1 MVLWEIGL
9 LQNIRKLNVLF
20 RNVEV
25 NWKALVESL
34 GKLAGSLRSLCIH
47 ILEMFGL

>member
-1 MVLWEIGL
+1 VLWEIGL

-34 GKLAGSLRSLCIH
+34 GKLAGSLRALCIH
-47 ILEMFGL
+47 FLEMFGL